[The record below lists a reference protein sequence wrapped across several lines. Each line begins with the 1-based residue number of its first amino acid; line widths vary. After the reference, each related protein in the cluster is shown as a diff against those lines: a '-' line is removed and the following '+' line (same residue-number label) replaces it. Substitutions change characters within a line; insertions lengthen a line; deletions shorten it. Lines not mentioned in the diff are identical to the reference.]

1 MRSIMHLPPHRID
14 YTKHAQDIY
23 DSAMYKGYKFIKGRN
38 LDSWLQYGW
47 SMLFR
52 RKMTDHDLEVL
63 PRFLKKRLWLDIK
76 IKGNE
81 NLSAKERNFNNQFI
95 GADGYIYMNKMMC
108 GSLSPVNPKET
119 ERLNKLIE
127 QYKHERLARFEE
139 YEMRM
144 LKEMAEKKWFNDQGF
159 TYKGIKL
166 VRR

>member
-1 MRSIMHLPPHRID
+1 MKLPPHRID
-14 YTKHAQDIY
+14 YTKLAQDIY

-81 NLSAKERNFNNQFI
+81 KLSPKERMFNNQYI

-108 GSLSPVNPKET
+108 SGEPINPKET
-119 ERLNKLIE
+119 ARLNKLME
-127 QYKHERLARFEE
+127 QYKQDRLARYEE

-144 LKEMAEKKWFNDQGF
+144 LKEMAEKKRFNDQGF